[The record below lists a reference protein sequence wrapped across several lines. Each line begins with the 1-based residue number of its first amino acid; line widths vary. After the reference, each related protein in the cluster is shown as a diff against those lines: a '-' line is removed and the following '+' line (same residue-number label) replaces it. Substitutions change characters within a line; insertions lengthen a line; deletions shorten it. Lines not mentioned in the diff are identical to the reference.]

1 MMLVCIC
8 ADRAGLHHV
17 EAVERLQEQLLQA
30 MHSVLANSHPAD
42 TCLPARL
49 LLSTA
54 LLRELSVEHKR
65 MMSSLRSKP
74 EFSQD
79 IHLETFGIIE

>member
-1 MMLVCIC
+1 MIL
-8 ADRAGLHHV
+8 DRPGLRHAEPV
-17 EAVERLQEQLLQA
+17 EKLQEQLLCAIQDLLVA
-30 MHSVLANSHPAD
+30 SHPTD
-42 TCLPARL
+42 VCLLSRL
-49 LLSTA
+49 LLCTA
-54 LLRELSVEHKR
+54 LLRELSVEHRR